1 MKPGS
6 EPEGWNR
13 PDDAAPSGARWRAFL
28 LLHWRIVSVILSIL
42 LLINAVA
49 LAVGLSRADQR
60 QADRTALIVVVNDLR
75 DDTVALRRFEGV
87 AQPGMRPLDV
97 LTSDGTWLTTEL
109 SRHLDDLS
117 AADRDSTWPTQLRQD
132 FDAYAAALDQYFVLV
147 AVNDQQA
154 VQWMDTDL
162 APRHD
167 VFDERLDQASSYYQV
182 ANQRGGFW
190 GVPLFL
196 SLLSLTGLLLLAVL
210 LFRWGAIRGERSVAS
225 RVERRFQALVQQSSD
240 VVVILD
246 RAGKFAY
253 VSPAITGL
261 VNYNPDQ
268 LLGLE
273 AMTLVHQ
280 EDQAAVTDA
289 FAVAIASPGVKRPT
303 TCRFKAAD
311 GSWRWVEVV
320 PTNLLDDP
328 VIGGLLLNCRDVTEK
343 ISVDTELQRREARF
357 RSLVQHSSDIISIY
371 DQDWL
376 LRYASPAMERLL
388 GLDASEMEGTDV
400 SALVHPD
407 DQFRT
412 RLNFARLTRVPHRT
426 VTFSFRARHHLGGWR
441 HLETIARNR
450 LHDPSINGI
459 VANARDVTDRL
470 EAAADRRKIEER
482 FRALVER
489 ASDVTVIVDSGG
501 VVTWVSPAVERAIG
515 LTPDRLIGTALNP
528 LLGEEDAD
536 RLDQLLHQEVAEA
549 GATSSA
555 TLEFSRRGDDAR
567 IFDVVATNYL
577 ADPAIRGIVLN
588 CRDVTEREELLALLW
603 NQANHDALT
612 NLPTRDYFLNQL
624 ETHLEGTNRQFAVC
638 ILDVDGFKRV
648 NDSLGHAAGDEV
660 LVHVVERLRRVA
672 RGGELLARFG
682 GDEFTLLIEDV
693 SDEAAAR
700 AVAERMVD
708 AVSTPFSLDDG
719 RRVSLGISAGVALSR
734 PQDDAAALL
743 RHADMAMYTA
753 KSLGKGR
760 VAVFDAAMASREG
773 DRLELATSLQAALD
787 DGGLHLVYQ
796 PVIELQTGRIIACE
810 ALARWN
816 HPTRG
821 EIAPAE
827 FIQVAEAFSSM
838 EQLDGWVLQTA
849 CSEAV
854 RWQLDGVAPVGVH
867 VNVSPVQFTRPAF
880 AALVATVLQE
890 TGLLP
895 ELLTLDVTES
905 MAMEEPEGAG
915 AILDELDALGVRLA
929 IDDFGTGF
937 TKLSSLERLPLDA
950 VKIDRTFTHRI
961 GIDDGTAVIEAILS
975 IARSL
980 GFTVIAEG
988 IETPRQLN
996 ALLSLHCAY
1005 GQGRLF
1011 DHPLRDHDIRQRLIE
1026 QSQPGW
1032 PAASQPPGSTS
1043 TDTDTGTD
1051 ILTNLIPAFAPPRE
1065 DINQEA

>member
-1 MKPGS
+1 MTIGR
-6 EPEGWNR
+6 EPPGWNR
-13 PDDAAPSGARWRAFL
+13 PDDAAPTGARWRAFL
-28 LLHWRIVSVILSIL
+28 HLHWRIASVTLSML
-42 LLINAVA
+42 LLISAVA
-49 LAVGLSRADQR
+49 LAVGLVRADQR
-60 QADRTALIVVVNDLR
+60 HVDRTTLIVLVSDIR
-75 DDTVALRRFEGV
+75 DDTVALRRFESV
-87 AQPGMRPLDV
+87 AQPGMRPLDA
-97 LTSDGTWLTTEL
+97 LTSDATWLTSEL
-109 SRHLDDLS
+109 SRHLNDLR
-117 AADRDSTWPTQLRQD
+117 AADPGSTWPTQLRQD
-132 FDAYAAALDQYFVLV
+132 FDAYAAALDQYLVL
-147 AVNDQQA
+147 AAGNDQQA
-154 VQWMDTDL
+154 AQWMATEL

-167 VFDERLDQASSYYQV
+167 TLDERLDQASTFYQV
-182 ANQRGGFW
+182 ADQPGGFW
-190 GVPLFL
+190 DVPLFL
-196 SLLSLTGLLLLAVL
+196 SLLIVAGLLLVTVL
-210 LFRWGAIRGERSVAS
+210 LMRWGTVQAERTVAA
-225 RVERRFQALVQQSSD
+225 RVDRRFQALVQRSSD

-246 RAGKFAY
+246 RAGRFAY

-261 VNYNPDQ
+261 VNYTPDQ
-268 LLGLE
+268 LLGIE
-273 AMTLVHQ
+273 AMNLVHQ
-280 EDQAAVTDA
+280 ED
-289 FAVAIASPGVKRPT
+289 FAVVTEAFGVAISSPGVKRAST
-303 TCRFKAAD
+303 FRFKAAD

-328 VIGGLLLNCRDVTEK
+328 LIGGLVLNCRDVTEK
-343 ISVDTELQRREARF
+343 ITADTELQRREARF

-376 LRYASPAMERLL
+376 LRYASPAMEHLL
-388 GLDASEMEGTDV
+388 GLDVAEMEGTDM

-407 DQFRT
+407 DQFRI
-412 RLNFARLTRVPHRT
+412 RLNFARLMRAPNRT

-441 HLETIARNR
+441 HLETIARNG
-450 LHDPSINGI
+450 LHDPSIEGI

-470 EAAADRRKIEER
+470 EAAAERRKIEER
-482 FRALVER
+482 YRTLVEQ
-489 ASDVTVIVDSGG
+489 ASDVTVIVDPGG
-501 VVTWVSPAVERAIG
+501 IVTWVSPAVERALGI
-515 LTPDRLIGTALNP
+515 TPDRLIGAALSP
-528 LLGEEDAD
+528 LLADEDAG
-536 RLDQLLHQEVAEA
+536 RLDQLLRDEVAEA
-549 GATSSA
+549 GATASA
-555 TLEFSRRGDDAR
+555 TLEFPRRGDAAR
-567 IFDVVATNYL
+567 FFDVVATNYL
-577 ADPAIRGIVLN
+577 ADPAVQGIVLN
-588 CRDVTEREELLALLW
+588 CRDVTEREDLLALLW

-624 ETHLEGTNRQFAVC
+624 ETHLEGTDREFAVC

-693 SDEAAAR
+693 SDETAAH

-708 AVSTPFSLDDG
+708 AVSTPFSLNDG

-773 DRLELATSLQAALD
+773 ERLELAASLQGALD

-796 PVIELQTGRIIACE
+796 PVIELRSGRIVACE
-810 ALARWN
+810 ALARWDD
-816 HPTRG
+816 PLRG

-827 FIQVAEAFSSM
+827 FIRLAEAFSSV
-838 EQLDGWVLQTA
+838 EQLDGWVLKTA

-890 TGLLP
+890 TGLSP

-905 MAMEEPEGAG
+905 MAMEEPDRAG
-915 AILDELDALGVRLA
+915 ATLAELHALGVRLA

-937 TKLSSLERLPLDA
+937 TKLASLQRLPLDA
-950 VKIDRTFTHRI
+950 LKIDRTFIHRI
-961 GIDDGTAVIEAILS
+961 GIGDGTAVIEAILS
-975 IARSL
+975 MARSL
-980 GFTVIAEG
+980 EFTVIAEG

-996 ALLSLHCAY
+996 ALLSLRCAY

-1011 DHPLRDHDIRQRLIE
+1011 DHPLRVHDIRQRLIE

-1032 PAASQPPGSTS
+1032 PAATQPPEG
-1043 TDTDTGTD
+1043 TGTD
-1051 ILTNLIPAFAPPRE
+1051 ILTNLIPALAPPGE
-1065 DINQEA
+1065 DLSQEA